1 MKVSKSTGYALLA
14 ASYIALQ
21 KDKGVVLSQHIAKE
35 YHIPLEYL
43 LKILQQ
49 MVRANILHS
58 KRGPGG
64 GFSLAKHPKK
74 ITLLDIIE
82 AVEGPMAGNLNLAR
96 LAHGDKIGGKA
107 DQIYAKAVANAR
119 AVFKKAR
126 LTDLLRR

>member
-14 ASYIALQ
+14 ASYIARQ
-21 KDKGVVLSQHIAKE
+21 KDKGVVLSQDIAKE

-49 MVRANILHS
+49 MVRADILHS

-74 ITLLDIIE
+74 ITMLDIIE
-82 AVEGPMAGNLNLAR
+82 AVEGPMAGNLNLAK

-107 DQIYAKAVANAR
+107 DQIYAKAIANTS

-126 LTDLLRR
+126 LADLLRR